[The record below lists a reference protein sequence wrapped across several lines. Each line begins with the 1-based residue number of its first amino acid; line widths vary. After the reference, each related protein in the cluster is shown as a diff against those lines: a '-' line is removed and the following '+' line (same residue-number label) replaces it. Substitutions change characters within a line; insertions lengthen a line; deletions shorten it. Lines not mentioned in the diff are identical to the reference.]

1 MDNNLF
7 TIESPTGESIQIPVN
22 VDEANDVYLNLK
34 TDAQIRKYYDDN
46 GYVIVR
52 NVIPA
57 ELCDEARANFEK
69 EVKPYD
75 GYIYRQATANPEKHR
90 FTKSNFMVNSILNVQ
105 SVDKT
110 LFPNFRETGIK
121 ALTNDRI
128 KHVLKV
134 LMDDD
139 PKLVQ
144 SMYFEGNPATWAH
157 QDSYYL
163 DSSELGRMVATWI
176 AVEDI
181 QPGAG
186 RFYVYPTSHKIDLQ
200 KNGGNFDVAFHHD
213 RYKQLIK
220 DIIKKFNLKC
230 EAPVLRKGDVF
241 FWHGKTIHGSMVTA
255 QPHYSRSS
263 FTGHYIPEK
272 TQFLQFQ
279 SVIKPMQLEKV
290 NGINVNFPK
299 DLNKFKN
306 RMILKVETTFPKSFQ
321 FAKKV
326 AIKIVTK

>member
-1 MDNNLF
+1 MTDNLF
-7 TIESPTGESIQIPVN
+7 TIEAPTGEEIQIPVS
-22 VDEANDVYLNLK
+22 VDESNDVYLHLK
-34 TDAQIRKYYDDN
+34 TDAEIRKYYDDN

-52 NVIPA
+52 NLIPH
-57 ELCDEARANFEK
+57 ELCDQARAYFEQ

-75 GYIYRQATANPEKHR
+75 GYIYRQASANPEKHK

-105 SVDKT
+105 SVNKS
-110 LFPNFRETGIK
+110 LFPHFRESGIK
-121 ALTNDRI
+121 ILTDNKI
-128 KHVLKV
+128 KYILKV

-163 DSSELGRMVATWI
+163 DSSELGRMVAAWV

-200 KNGGNFDVAFHHD
+200 KNGGDFDVAFHHD

-220 DIIKKFNLKC
+220 DIIKKFNLECK
-230 EAPVLRKGDVF
+230 APVLRKGDVF

-255 QPHYSRSS
+255 QPQYSRSS

-279 SVIKPMQLEKV
+279 SVIKPMQLDKV

-306 RMILKVETTFPKSFQ
+306 RVILKIETTFPKSFQ

-326 AIKIVTK
+326 AIKMVTK